1 MRLPDHVSRSG
12 ERRGFWGGSL
22 MEKDRLEDLGVDGDI
37 LKLILNK

>member
-1 MRLPDHVSRSG
+1 MRWPDHVACAG

-22 MEKDRLEDLGVDGDI
+22 MERNHLEDLGVDEDI